1 MVIAHYNLAPDWI
14 NTTDEYALTLYYL
27 CIFAA
32 FSVAT
37 LVLVAARALAI
48 ANATIGGARQLHE
61 ELSAAILRA
70 PVSFFDTTPVGRIV
84 TRFAYDTE
92 CVDSTLPQQ
101 LQQFFE
107 VFFVILGIFGVVV
120 VVSPWMLLPMLPVL
134 VAYNSVQAISS
145 FQPRR
150 SASIPS
156 LVAPFTALFR
166 KSCGHERHPATQDTF
181 VASSDTAVDRNTRC
195 YVNMVLTV
203 G

>member
-1 MVIAHYNLAPDWI
+1 MRLHVWVAYALACGRGACLIVLVLLVVNQVFKVGCDWWLAQWSSRTTTFVPAWI

-84 TRFAYDTE
+84 TRT
-92 CVDSTLPQQ
+92 
-101 LQQFFE
+101 
-107 VFFVILGIFGVVV
+107 
-120 VVSPWMLLPMLPVL
+120 
-134 VAYNSVQAISS
+134 
-145 FQPRR
+145 
-150 SASIPS
+150 
-156 LVAPFTALFR
+156 
-166 KSCGHERHPATQDTF
+166 
-181 VASSDTAVDRNTRC
+181 
-195 YVNMVLTV
+195 
-203 G
+203 